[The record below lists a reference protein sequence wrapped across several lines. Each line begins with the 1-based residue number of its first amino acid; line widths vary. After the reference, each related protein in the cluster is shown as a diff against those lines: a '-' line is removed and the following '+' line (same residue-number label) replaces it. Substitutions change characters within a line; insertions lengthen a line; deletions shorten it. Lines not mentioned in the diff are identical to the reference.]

1 MNTAPMPDPRGPTLT
16 PFEEAIIQTDD
27 RISPSEASATGY
39 EAATAPSFAP
49 MHSRRR
55 ALQEAKA
62 GAQRFRTRNGQASL
76 AGRSP
81 LLTHPIVLRDL
92 SAHADA
98 RPSQTQL
105 TKLHRSLTQRDLVI
119 PQSLYDYRYLNTL
132 QLQELFFPSLR
143 SCQIRLHQLK
153 TLGLIYVWKVIETPG
168 VRRRHSMSLISARG
182 ARVLADWHGDDQRA
196 YVERSHEARDHCW
209 HAVHDLEANQFFVS
223 LVSRS
228 REIRRQGLQIW
239 SGEAQVREERRERA
253 REIKQRIPTPDGH
266 GIYRANGGR
275 IFFDL
280 EWDRA
285 TESLQRMRQKIV
297 SYVAYFKHYRDA
309 DKHHVLFVV
318 PNDEREDSLQYET
331 WRGRPNYSLDTC
343 CSFWTTTSDR
353 LRRWG
358 PLGTI
363 WLKVENRAEKP
374 PPIGIT
380 RVGQRI
386 AFRQLPPMDDT
397 DRSTADCIGKPFW
410 WERRPGGGQVA

>member
-1 MNTAPMPDPRGPTLT
+1 MADSGRPTQTA
-16 PFEEAIIQTDD
+16 FEEAAQTEDQVT
-27 RISPSEASATGY
+27 PSEASATSDEDGGG
-39 EAATAPSFAP
+39 APSFAP
-49 MHSRRR
+49 RHSRRR
-55 ALQEAKA
+55 AFQEAKA
-62 GAQRFRTRNGQASL
+62 GARRFRTRDGLSRE

-92 SAHADA
+92 PPQADS

-105 TKLHRSLTQRDLVI
+105 NKLHRSLTQRDLVI
-119 PQSLYDYRYLNTL
+119 LQCLYDYRYLNTL
-132 QLQELFFPSLR
+132 QLQELVFPSLR
-143 SCQIRLHQLK
+143 SCQIRLQELK

-168 VRRRHSMSLISARG
+168 VRRRHSMCLMSARG
-182 ARVLADWHGDDQRA
+182 ARVLAGWHGDDQRA

-228 REIRRQGLQIW
+228 QNLRRQGLLIW
-239 SGEAQVREERRERA
+239 NGEEQVRAERRERA
-253 REIKQRIPTPDGH
+253 REIKQPIPTPDGR
-266 GIYRANGGR
+266 GIYLANGGR

-285 TESLQRMRQKIV
+285 TESLHRMRQKIA
-297 SYVAYFKHYRDA
+297 SYVGYFEHFRDA

-318 PNDEREDSLQYET
+318 PSDDREDSLQYEI
-331 WRGRPNYSLDTC
+331 WRERLNFASDTC
-343 CSFWTTTSDR
+343 CSFWSTTSDR
-353 LRRWG
+353 LRWWG

-363 WLKVENRAEKP
+363 WHKVQNRAEKP

-386 AFRQLPPMDDT
+386 PFQELPPMGDS
-397 DRSTADCIGKPFW
+397 DRSTDDCIGKPAW